1 MPAAGHS
8 LGYKAGSLL
17 DSRAVMEL
25 MSTNSDQMEETE
37 LLLTYLNVSDVVN
50 IMENFY
56 RDGEACA
63 GVEKPIRESPE
74 AYDCEE
80 RSDSLFL
87 SGQEPSLLLSVKY
100 GSEREL
106 LSFANQV
113 TDASK
118 YLHACLQQECG
129 IIMNKMLTI
138 RSGRYQIETDVL
150 LYPWKMTYRNIGSD
164 FIPRGAFGKVHLAQ
178 DLETRKR
185 MACKLIPVEHFKPT
199 EVEFQVQ
206 LRHEN
211 IAELY
216 GVILCNNMVHLYMEA
231 GEGGSV
237 MEKLESCG
245 PLREFEIIWV
255 TKHILKGLD
264 FLHSKNVIHHDIKP
278 SNIVFMSTKAVLVD
292 FGLSIQMT
300 GDLYHPKDLRGTE
313 IYMSPEVVLCRGH
326 STKADIYSMGA
337 TIIHMQTGYPPWVK
351 RYPRSAYP
359 SYLYIIHKQ
368 APPLEDIAEDCSPA
382 MKAFLAALLERNPN
396 QRLPAA
402 DLLKH
407 EALHPPPEDQP
418 RCQSLDSAL
427 FEKKRLLKKELE
439 LPENIADSSIYT
451 SEESEQMRRQRSL
464 SVDLGA
470 LAGYLNIVREPPT
483 VDYDCP

>member
-1 MPAAGHS
+1 MATKKCAF
-8 LGYKAGSLL
+8 LDGSK
-17 DSRAVMEL
+17 VMEY
-25 MSTNSDQMEETE
+25 MSTNSDQREETE
-37 LLLTYLNVSDVVN
+37 LLLACLNVSDVVS
-50 IMENFY
+50 IMENLY
-56 RDGEACA
+56 REGEACA
-63 GVEKPIRESPE
+63 GGETSRTASPQPYE
-74 AYDCEE
+74 CEE
-80 RSDSLFL
+80 RTDSLFL
-87 SGQEPSLLLSVKY
+87 GGQEPSLLLSVRY
-100 GSEREL
+100 GSAREL

-113 TDASK
+113 SDATK
-118 YLHACLQQECG
+118 HLHTCVKQECG
-129 IIMNKMLTI
+129 IIMNEMLTV
-138 RSGRYQIETDVL
+138 RSGRYQIDTDVVL
-150 LYPWKMTYRNIGSD
+150 FPWKMTYSNIGSE

-185 MACKLIPVEHFKPT
+185 MACKLIPVEHFKPA

-216 GVILCNNMVHLYMEA
+216 GVILCDNIVHLYMEA

-237 MEKLESCG
+237 LEKLESCG

-264 FLHSKNVIHHDIKP
+264 FLHSKNVIHHDVKP

-292 FGLSIQMT
+292 FGLSIQMS

-382 MKAFLAALLERNPN
+382 MRAFLGALLERNPN
-396 QRLPAA
+396 QRLPATE
-402 DLLKH
+402 LLKH

-418 RCQSLDSAL
+418 RCQSLDTAL
-427 FEKKRLLKKELE
+427 FERKRLLKKELE
-439 LPENIADSSIYT
+439 MPENIADSSIYT
-451 SEESEQMRRQRSL
+451 SDESEQLRRQRSL
-464 SVDLGA
+464 SIDLGA
-470 LAGYLNIVREPPT
+470 VAGYFNIVRGPPT
-483 VDYDCP
+483 VEYD